1 MCLSPSG
8 GRSGTKSR
16 RPAVGCWGPSC
27 PGRTLPS
34 RSRRRCWAAGGASW
48 MRQAF
53 KPKQRSVQMETQL
66 SDRSLRKTGLD
77 VLGDRPWGSHFCL
90 FFETKSDL
98 LDILVPY
105 FTTGLAQNEFCYW
118 VVADPLTEDDARH
131 ALSQALPAS
140 DRRLIDQQMAFIPCE
155 ECYLRDGIFD
165 LDVVAREWQEH
176 LSDALSA
183 GYDGIRVTG
192 STGWLHTRE
201 WRDFWKYEATLN
213 ESIAD
218 QRMTVL
224 CTYPLVGSS
233 GGDILDVTHTHQS
246 AVTKRGGSWEVIE
259 TAALKDAKEEIRKLN
274 EELEQRVVERTQ
286 QLRVAQAEL
295 ARAERLTTMG
305 LLAASITHE
314 IAQPVSAMVADG
326 GSCLR
331 WLENNRPN
339 LDEAREAGRQM
350 VQKGNRAADVFRSIR
365 SLVQKAEPRVA
376 RLDVDTLIEE
386 VLVLARGELRQHG
399 VAARTEIEEH
409 LPPVLGD
416 RMQLQQVL
424 LNLIMNAV
432 QAMSDVHDR
441 PRDLVIRS
449 KSDTPGDGVLIVV
462 EDSGRGFDAGAGK
475 RIFESMFTTK
485 TGGMGMGLSIS
496 RSIIAA
502 HGGRIWASPGESVGA
517 IFRIVLPSEPSGE
530 GHQIK

>member
-1 MCLSPSG
+1 MDTHLS
-8 GRSGTKSR
+8 T
-16 RPAVGCWGPSC
+16 
-27 PGRTLPS
+27 
-34 RSRRRCWAAGGASW
+34 
-48 MRQAF
+48 
-53 KPKQRSVQMETQL
+53 
-66 SDRSLRKTGLD
+66 RSLRRTGLD

-90 FFETKSDL
+90 FFDTKSDL

-105 FTTGLAQNEFCYW
+105 FKTGLAQNEFCFW
-118 VVADPLTEDDARH
+118 ILADPLTEDDARR
-131 ALSQALPAS
+131 ALHQALPAS
-140 DRRLIDQQMAFIPCE
+140 DRHLIDRQMEFIPCE
-155 ECYLRDGIFD
+155 ECYLSDGVFD
-165 LDVVAREWQEH
+165 LDRVAGGWKAR

-201 WRDFWKYEATLN
+201 WADFWKYEATLN
-213 ESIAD
+213 ESITD
-218 QRMTVL
+218 QPMTVL
-224 CTYPLVGSS
+224 CTYPLEDS
-233 GGDILDVTHTHQS
+233 GGCDILDVTHTHQS
-246 AVTKRGGSWEVIE
+246 AIAKRGGNWEVIE

-286 QLRVAQAEL
+286 ELRVAQAEL

-314 IAQPVSAMVADG
+314 IAQPISAMVADG

-331 WLENNRPN
+331 WLENAQPN
-339 LDEAREAGRQM
+339 LEEARDAARHI
-350 VQKGNRAADVFRSIR
+350 VDSGNRAADVFRSIR

-376 RLDVDTLIEE
+376 RLDLDTVIEE
-386 VLVLARGELRQHG
+386 VLVLARGELRQQN
-399 VAARTEIEEH
+399 VVVRTEVEGH
-409 LPPVLGD
+409 LPTVLGD

-432 QAMSDVHDR
+432 QAMSGVNDHS
-441 PRDLVIRS
+441 RDLFIRCTMN
-449 KSDTPGDGVLIVV
+449 TPEGGVLIVV
-462 EDSGRGFDAGAGK
+462 EDSGTGFDAGAGE

-485 TGGMGMGLSIS
+485 AGGMGMGLSIS

-517 IFRIVLPSEPSGE
+517 IFRILLPSEGGAE
-530 GHQIK
+530 GNQINSSVTAAG